1 MNSNNIYKESHP
13 FFGTARYLI
22 DRIAFLNEPD
32 KFVEIWEYHT
42 YFFGIRIKKKNIE
55 QISRIRS
62 SELTMQNNSFDFL
75 RSSNDFLNILLNNI
89 NSCILLLNKD
99 TRLTAFNDNL
109 KTIFSNK
116 KDEELI
122 YQRCGEAIGCAY
134 QVEEQKDCGKTSV
147 CDDCELR
154 NAALNS
160 YNNNINIYKN
170 QIVRPFY
177 NTLNQKVIKHLQF
190 STHLLHYHK
199 DKYVVMLIEDVSAFF
214 EPGKGLQN
222 VG

>member
-1 MNSNNIYKESHP
+1 MTSNNIYKESHP
-13 FFGTARYLI
+13 FFGTAKYLI
-22 DRIAFLNEPD
+22 DRVPFLNEPD
-32 KFVEIWEYHT
+32 KFAEIWEHHT

-75 RSSNDFLNILLNNI
+75 RSSNEFLNILLNNI

-116 KDEELI
+116 PDEELI

-134 QVEEQKDCGKTSV
+134 QIEERKDCGKTSV

-160 YNNNINIYKN
+160 YNKNENIYK
-170 QIVRPFY
+170 QKIVRPFY
-177 NTLNQKVIKHLQF
+177 NTQNQKVMKHLQF
-190 STHLLHYHK
+190 STHLFHYYK
-199 DKYVVMLIEDVSAFF
+199 DKYVVMLIEDVSQFF
-214 EPGKGLQN
+214 AEESKLQA
-222 VG
+222 